1 MIAIKR
7 HIECLLSP
15 SSSMKI
21 SFVIFVAN
29 VIYFLNMLPCFLFK
43 FPSTF
48 SPKKK
53 NTYKN
58 KWFWGFS
65 PLNLEEKHWEI
76 LVTSYKFRYSDSTK
90 CYVSLCSELPWI
102 FLCKISYCLDLF
114 DLNNV
119 AHNFHLTKKK
129 NLFQNTMNNFV
140 IHKFLIVPTIFA

>member
-1 MIAIKR
+1 MSAS
-7 HIECLLSP
+7 CLLHLP
-15 SSSMKI
+15 WKYHL
-21 SFVIFVAN
+21 SFLLQMLSTFWICFLVF
-29 VIYFLNMLPCFLFK
+29 FLNFQVLFLQKRKILTKINDFG
-43 FPSTF
+43 
-48 SPKKK
+48 
-53 NTYKN
+53 
-58 KWFWGFS
+58 GFS